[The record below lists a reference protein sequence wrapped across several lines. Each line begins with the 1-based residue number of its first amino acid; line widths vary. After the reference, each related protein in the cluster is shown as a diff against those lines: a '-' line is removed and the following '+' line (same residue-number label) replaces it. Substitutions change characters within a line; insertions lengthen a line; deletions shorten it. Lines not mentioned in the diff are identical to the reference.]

1 MENKNKYEEAL
12 KNYKY
17 DAGENILNR
26 IKSSSDEKEQLDI
39 INMIIL
45 WKINRR
51 AIIDSK
57 TIKELMNIKAINLDN
72 LEENQDKLKKCFN
85 DLIFSKGI
93 HLAMASTILH
103 FYNPD
108 TFPIIDQRAYR
119 ELHSEEIPPQEMPQ
133 NIKKKDAF
141 DIYYKY
147 IFDCKKYWKENCKE
161 LNFSDIDKVL
171 YQLDKDRGNKVRY

>member
-171 YQLDKDRGNKVRY
+171 YQLDKDRGNRVRY

>member
-1 MENKNKYEEAL
+1 MENKYKEAL

-17 DAGENILNR
+17 DAGENIFNR

-51 AIIDSK
+51 AIIDSE
-57 TIKELMNIKAINLDN
+57 TIKELMNMKNINLDN
-72 LEENQDKLKKCFN
+72 LEENKDKLKKCFN
-85 DLIFSKGI
+85 DLISSKGI
-93 HLAMASTILH
+93 QLAMASTILH

-119 ELHSEEIPPQEMPQ
+119 ELHSKEMPQ
-133 NIKKKDAF
+133 NIKKKEAF
-141 DIYYKY
+141 DIYYEC
-147 IFDCKKYWKENCKE
+147 ILRCKKYWEENCKE

-171 YQLDKDRGNKVRY
+171 YQLDKDRGNRVRY

>member
-1 MENKNKYEEAL
+1 MGNKYEEAL

-17 DAGENILNR
+17 DAGENIFNR
-26 IKSSSDEKEQLDI
+26 IKSSSDKKEQLDI

-85 DLIFSKGI
+85 DLISSKGI
-93 HLAMASTILH
+93 QLAMASTILH

-119 ELHSEEIPPQEMPQ
+119 ELHSKEIPPQEMPQ
-133 NIKKKDAF
+133 NIKKKNAF

>member
-1 MENKNKYEEAL
+1 MGNKYEEAL

-147 IFDCKKYWKENCKE
+147 IFDCKKYWENNCKE
-161 LNFSDIDKVL
+161 SNFSDIDRIL
-171 YQLDKDRGNKVRY
+171 YQLDKDRGNRVRH

>member
-1 MENKNKYEEAL
+1 MENKYKEAL

-51 AIIDSK
+51 AIIDLG
-57 TIKELMNIKAINLDN
+57 TIKELMDIKAINLDN
-72 LEENQDKLKKCFN
+72 LKENKDKLEKCFN
-85 DLIFSKGI
+85 DLISSKGI
-93 HLAMASTILH
+93 QLAMASTILH

-108 TFPIIDQRAYR
+108 TF
-119 ELHSEEIPPQEMPQ
+119 L
-133 NIKKKDAF
+133 
-141 DIYYKY
+141 
-147 IFDCKKYWKENCKE
+147 
-161 LNFSDIDKVL
+161 L
-171 YQLDKDRGNKVRY
+171 

>member
-1 MENKNKYEEAL
+1 MENKYKEAL

-17 DAGENILNR
+17 DAGENIFNR

-51 AIIDSK
+51 AIIDSE
-57 TIKELMNIKAINLDN
+57 TIKELMNMKNINLDN
-72 LEENQDKLKKCFN
+72 LEENKDKLKKCFN
-85 DLIFSKGI
+85 DLISSKGI
-93 HLAMASTILH
+93 HLAIASTILH

-119 ELHSEEIPPQEMPQ
+119 ELHSEEMPQ
-133 NIKKKDAF
+133 NIKKEKAF
-141 DIYYKY
+141 DIYYECVLR
-147 IFDCKKYWKENCKE
+147 CKEYWETNCKE

-171 YQLDKDRGNKVRY
+171 YQLDKDRGNRVRY

>member
-1 MENKNKYEEAL
+1 MGNKYEEAL

-171 YQLDKDRGNKVRY
+171 YQLDKDRGNRVRY

>member
-1 MENKNKYEEAL
+1 MENKYKEAL

-51 AIIDSK
+51 AIINSK

-119 ELHSEEIPPQEMPQ
+119 ELHSKEMPQ
-133 NIKKKDAF
+133 NIKKKEAF
-141 DIYYKY
+141 DIYYDY
-147 IFDCKKYWKENCKE
+147 IFDCKKYWETNCKE

-171 YQLDKDRGNKVRY
+171 YQLDKDRGNRVRY